1 MIEALFLIIWT
12 ALFVMVAWISWVR
25 IVNHWKV
32 YLMMAYNWLYLT
44 GIFLMYPKLHQTVA
58 YLYAY
63 FA

>member
-12 ALFVMVAWISWVR
+12 ALFVMVARISWVR

-32 YLMMAYNWLYLT
+32 YLMIVYNWLYLT
-44 GIFLMYPKLHQTVA
+44 GIFFVYPKLHHVA
-58 YLYAY
+58 GYLNAY